1 MKAARTEASKQRMSL
16 EEEAQKLR
24 EAMRDL
30 EDKLTKSEFENRQKE
45 VTRNLNCFSLSSP
58 RIVSFFLKETT
69 PTSRIAKTSRNR
81 GLKRYHVRITSSRFN
96 WSKHAATMRTGYE
109 LRAGRNLVVSGFSR
123 SKLIKFID
131 QFEAEIGSLTEL
143 LEREK
148 KKSET
153 LEKQL
158 GELHDQHE
166 TQQYFATLYKVALQ
180 LTRVV

>member
-1 MKAARTEASKQRMSL
+1 
-16 EEEAQKLR
+16 
-24 EAMRDL
+24 
-30 EDKLTKSEFENRQKE
+30 
-45 VTRNLNCFSLSSP
+45 
-58 RIVSFFLKETT
+58 LKETT

-81 GLKRYHVRITSSRFN
+81 GLKQYHVRITSSRFN

-109 LRAGRNLVVSGFSR
+109 LRAGRNLVVSLFSPL
-123 SKLIKFID
+123 KLIKFID
-131 QFEAEIGSLTEL
+131 QFEAEIGSLAEL

-166 TQQYFATLYKVALQ
+166 TQQYFATLYKVGFQFPRVSNFPFSLKFARKKMSSKTRR
-180 LTRVV
+180 LTSKLLTAEYSSWSRRRPR